1 MKSFGILITVIMSL
15 VFTTIINGFVLCKL
29 WIWFVVPTFG
39 LQALTIIQAI
49 GLSYIISFLTGKN
62 NLFKNGNN
70 IDDTEDDNT
79 MAMLALLFLPLTYSV
94 VVLFIGYL
102 ISLFM

>member
-15 VFTTIINGFVLCKL
+15 VFTTIIYGFVLCKL

-39 LQALTIIQAI
+39 LQPLTIIQAI
-49 GLSYIISFLTGKN
+49 GLSYIISFFTGKN
-62 NLFKNGNN
+62 NLFKKGNN

-79 MAMLALLFLPLTYSV
+79 MAMLVLLFLPLTYSG